1 MLPLAN
7 PGAGTVLEVRQLCK
21 TFGGVVAN
29 DAISFNVPGGAI
41 VGLIGPNGSGKT
53 TLFNVVTGMIPADS
67 GEVFFDGCAVLGKDP
82 GQIARLGLI
91 RSFQN
96 TAVYDKMGC
105 IENMLAS
112 VSHARGRW
120 WALLSSP
127 ERSDQARATD
137 LLNFVGLAGQEAR
150 LAGELSYGQ
159 RKLLEIAMALMSRP
173 RLMLLDE
180 PAAGINP
187 ALLGTLIDKL
197 RRVNAELGVTLVV
210 IEHNMAFLM
219 ELAQHVHCVSRGR
232 LLASGTPAQVRAN
245 PVVLNA
251 YLGAA

>member
-1 MLPLAN
+1 M
-7 PGAGTVLEVRQLCK
+7 LEVRQLCK

-29 DAISFNVPGGAI
+29 AGITLNVPRGAI

-53 TLFNVVTGMIPADS
+53 TLFNAVTGLVPPDS
-67 GEVFFDGCAVLGKDP
+67 GEVFFDGCALLGKDP

-96 TAVYDKMGC
+96 TAVYDKMTC
-105 IENMLAS
+105 AQNMLAS
-112 VSHARGRW
+112 VSHAGTRW
-120 WALLSSP
+120 WTLLSQP
-127 ERSDQARATD
+127 ARSDQVRAAE
-137 LLNFVGLAGQEAR
+137 LLAFVGLAVRDGA

-173 RLMLLDE
+173 RLLLLDE

-187 ALLGTLIDKL
+187 ALLAMLIDKL
-197 RRVNAELGVTLVV
+197 RRVNAELGVTLVL

-219 ELAQHVHCVSRGR
+219 ELAQQVHCLSRGR
-232 LLASGTPAQVRAN
+232 LLTSGTPAQVRAD
-245 PVVLNA
+245 PAVLNA
-251 YLGAA
+251 YLGGA

>member
-1 MLPLAN
+1 M
-7 PGAGTVLEVRQLCK
+7 LEVRQLCK

-29 DAISFNVPGGAI
+29 AGITLNVPRGAI

-53 TLFNVVTGMIPADS
+53 TLFNAVTGLVPPDS
-67 GEVFFDGCAVLGKDP
+67 GEVFFDGCALLGKDP

-96 TAVYDKMGC
+96 TAVYDKMTC
-105 IENMLAS
+105 AQNMLAS
-112 VSHARGRW
+112 VSHAGTRW
-120 WALLSSP
+120 WTLLSQP
-127 ERSDQARATD
+127 ARSDQVRAAE
-137 LLNFVGLAGQEAR
+137 LLAFVGLAVRDGA

-173 RLMLLDE
+173 RLLLLDE

-187 ALLGTLIDKL
+187 ALLAMLIDKL
-197 RRVNAELGVTLVV
+197 RRVNAELGVTLVL

-219 ELAQHVHCVSRGR
+219 ELAQQVHCLSRGR
-232 LLASGTPAQVRAN
+232 LLASGTPAQVRAD
-245 PVVLNA
+245 PAVLNA
-251 YLGAA
+251 YLGGA